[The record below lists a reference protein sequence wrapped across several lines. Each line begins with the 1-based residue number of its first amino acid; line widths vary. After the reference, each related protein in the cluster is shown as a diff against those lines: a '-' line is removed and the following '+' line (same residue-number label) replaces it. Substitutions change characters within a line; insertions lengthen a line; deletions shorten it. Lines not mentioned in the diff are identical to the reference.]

1 MREQF
6 RPTQADLTNQAQN
19 PYSRGGENFMAE
31 PEQGERPLVPPPA
44 GAEHAAETPH
54 RPQQKPVPPERVRL
68 AREAREA
75 HNAGRT
81 PSSDERMTQET
92 AIKMGIPPIS
102 SAQDSLGKGKT
113 FDQRA
118 DELSQ
123 SITVKELGHY
133 ILRAKVTSSQ
143 AMPELLREL
152 EDAKGKIYADLVAQ
166 RQALATTPETA
177 LERSILD
184 RKIDAIVAE
193 TDAIKDLI
201 LEKADIRTR
210 RMSEREI
217 ILVDG
222 IKKLEEQ
229 LEGASKQDRERI
241 EWEIKGKA
249 IALQKMMTAPEDEP
263 IPDDIL
269 KAIGRDR
276 VATEEFIS
284 RLIISYQEDDPYQM
298 RGFYGPINLDK
309 FLKLNQDI
317 DTDRMERLKNLIQAN
332 QAFHNM
338 NYIIKRSFEQFVEQS
353 RALLPRHFEVVMGLP
368 GVDAVFRAYERF
380 TKEEL
385 GIETRVTENAL
396 MDIEKKIANSFKD
409 KAEAQKIGIKGF
421 VGGDLE
427 EWEVNRALIY
437 GRNLYRLSVRAAEVI
452 AQSELH
458 PDQEKFISPP
468 QKELAQVMHTLKY
481 VNFRFKPGE
490 SRGGVE
496 LVEEV
501 RDKRRQKRQ
510 EKGKVRIKTLEGTDV
525 DMREL
530 QEIISSRGVFATWRN
545 AHALLA
551 EVKFRDGAKTTD
563 VVQFFRDH
571 EEEIKRFKDLEESD
585 DAGWKREYRRAGGDP
600 KKKEAFLQWR
610 KEQVGELFKPLL
622 EGNSVALGILVSGN
636 GLTVPTELKEIIWE
650 KIAELN
656 PGVMAS
662 ILTRLEV
669 DEKAEGAGQLQDVK
683 SLEQILLEYFGTDEQ
698 KAGLIE
704 KDAEEKS
711 HWKPRVLKK
720 EIEELETELKKLKGK
735 ESKQKG
741 HISNTEAETIENMS
755 KELQRKKAEYAKA
768 NERVKE
774 LLRAPGWIELK
785 DKFNTANEIRLRDEV
800 ERIKKMQG
808 GQQVTDGPK
817 KLEEY
822 LKDLTPQ
829 EKKVLEAITMNG
841 QKIARDVAN
850 IKQVTTWFLDDTPL
864 EIMKWTNL
872 GQFYD
877 RQTNDLASFSKAAAA
892 LMKVLGDPFAIPPKE
907 VIKAVREAMG
917 EAGNVLGLEPAQ
929 ENIEPILTQYLEMIY
944 ESPDNFWGRQIIWSS
959 IEHGSHKPTSRAQE
973 VTGSVDAPSVNED
986 TMFQLT
992 QEALLV
998 GAYRKEV
1005 RDKKTGQLKFKSTIE
1020 EAEKKF
1026 GIAWFKRFVLANARD
1041 FGPFLLI
1048 ALLIKFFQGVY
1059 SPRKS

>member
-1 MREQF
+1 
-6 RPTQADLTNQAQN
+6 
-19 PYSRGGENFMAE
+19 MAE
-31 PEQGERPLVPPPA
+31 PGQGESPPVQSSVGQVPT
-44 GAEHAAETPH
+44 ETS
-54 RPQQKPVPPERVRL
+54 RPQQKQVSPERIKL
-68 AREAREA
+68 AQKAWET

-81 PSSDERMTQET
+81 LDPDERTTQEM
-92 AIKMGIPPIS
+92 AIKMGIAP
-102 SAQDSLGKGKT
+102 AGGGTQDRPDKGEA

-118 DELSQ
+118 DELLRQ
-123 SITVKELGHY
+123 ITVEELSPY
-133 ILRAKVTSSQ
+133 ILRAKVTSPQ
-143 AMPELLREL
+143 AMPELLRML
-152 EDAKGKIYADLVAQ
+152 EEAKGEIYANLVVQ
-166 RQALATTPETA
+166 QQALAITPETA

-184 RKIDAIVAE
+184 RKKGAIVAE
-193 TDAIKDLI
+193 ADAIKALI
-201 LEKADIRTR
+201 LGKVDIRTR

-217 ILVDG
+217 VLIDE

-229 LEGASKQDRERI
+229 LEGASEQDKKRI
-241 EWEIKGKA
+241 ELEIRENA
-249 IALQKMMTAPEDEP
+249 VALQKMMTAPEDES

-284 RLIISYQEDDPYQM
+284 RLIVSYQEDDPYQM

-317 DTDRMERLKNLIQAN
+317 DPDRMERLKNLIQAN

-338 NYIIKRSFEQFVEQS
+338 NYIIKRSFDQFVEQS

-396 MDIEKKIANSFKD
+396 MDIEKKIAKSFKE
-409 KAEAQKIGIKGF
+409 KAEAKKIGIKGF
-421 VGGDLE
+421 IGGDLE

-468 QKELAQVMHTLKY
+468 QKELTQVMHTLKY

-501 RDKRRQKRQ
+501 RDKRKQKRQ
-510 EKGKVRIKTLEGTDV
+510 KEGKVRIKTLEGTDV

-551 EVKFRDGAKTTD
+551 EVKFRDGDQITD

-585 DAGWKREYRRAGGDP
+585 DAGWEKEYRRAGGDP
-600 KKKEAFLQWR
+600 KKKEVFAQWR
-610 KEQVGELFKPLL
+610 KEQVEKLFKPLL

-636 GLTVPTELKEIIWE
+636 GLTVPTELKEMIWE

-656 PGVMAS
+656 PNVMAS
-662 ILTRLEV
+662 ILTRLEI
-669 DEKAEGAGQLQDVK
+669 DEKAEGAKKIKDVK

-698 KAGLIE
+698 KDGLLIKIKE
-704 KDAEEKS
+704 GAEEKS
-711 HWKPRVLKK
+711 QWKPRVLKK
-720 EIEELETELKKLKGK
+720 EIEDLEEELKKLKGK

-741 HISNTEAETIENMS
+741 HISNTEAETIEKNS
-755 KELQRKKAEYAKA
+755 KELQRKKAEYAKV
-768 NERVKE
+768 NGMVRG
-774 LLRAPGWIELK
+774 LLRAPGWINLK
-785 DKFNTANEIRLRDEV
+785 DRFNTANELRLNAEI
-800 ERIKKMQG
+800 ERIKKMQRG
-808 GQQVTDGPK
+808 EQVTDAPK
-817 KLEEY
+817 KIEEY
-822 LKDLTPQ
+822 LKDLTLK
-829 EKKVLEAITMNG
+829 EKEILTGITTNG
-841 QKIARDVAN
+841 QKIARDLAN

-892 LMKVLGDPFAIPPKE
+892 LMKVLGDPFAIPPQE
-907 VIKAVREAMG
+907 AIKAIREAMG
-917 EAGNVLGLEPAQ
+917 EAGNVLGFEPPQ

-959 IEHGSHKPTSRAQE
+959 IKHGMHKPTSRAQE
-973 VTGSVDAPSVNED
+973 ITGSVDAPSVNED

-992 QEALLV
+992 QEALRV

-1005 RDKKTGQLKFKSTIE
+1005 RDKKTGKLKFKSTMA
-1020 EAEKKF
+1020 EAEKKL
-1026 GIAWFKRFVLANARD
+1026 GIAWFKRFVLVNARD
-1041 FGPFLLI
+1041 FGPFLLM

-1059 SPRKS
+1059 SPQKS